1 MFLGYDDIEFDHLIL
16 FIIPI
21 INLLSTKKKQV
32 FLKVEDE
39 GREFAK

>member
-21 INLLSTKKKQV
+21 INLLSTKKKTS
-32 FLKVEDE
+32 FFE
-39 GREFAK
+39 GGR